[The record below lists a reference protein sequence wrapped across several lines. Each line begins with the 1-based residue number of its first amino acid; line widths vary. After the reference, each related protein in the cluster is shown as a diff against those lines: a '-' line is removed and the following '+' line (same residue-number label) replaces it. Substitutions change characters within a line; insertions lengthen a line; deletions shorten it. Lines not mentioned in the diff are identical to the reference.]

1 MVRRDVYSASPTMR
15 QAVEGGPEGRPG
27 RHRVKPSV
35 AVIALGGTI
44 AMTRMGTGRVTV
56 TMTADD
62 VIALLAS
69 DDLPFR
75 VEAETFAQLPSAH
88 LTIDDILRLARRIDE
103 RLSEGVS
110 GVVVVQ
116 GTDTM
121 EETAFALD
129 LLVGSSRPVVVTGAM
144 RHPDLP
150 GSDGPA
156 NLIAALRTAA
166 DAASCDLGVLVVMN
180 DQVHAASL
188 VRKVHTSSPAAFVSH
203 PGPLGWVSEGRPR
216 LMLRPTFRLHLPV
229 RPLAG
234 ESRSVPLV
242 TAALGDDG
250 STLRA
255 IGESD
260 IPGIVVEGLGG
271 GHVAP
276 GPANVLKALA
286 SKIPVVLA
294 SRTGTGHVLTKTYG
308 FEGSEHDLLDA
319 GLIGSRWLDG
329 PKARMLLSLLLQAD
343 VNTPAEVKPYFETIL
358 DV

>member
-1 MVRRDVYSASPTMR
+1 MVRRDVSSASPRLR
-15 QAVEGGPEGRPG
+15 QTIDGAPGGRLGG
-27 RHRVKPSV
+27 HRVTPAV

-44 AMTRMGTGRVTV
+44 AMTRTDTGRVTV
-56 TMTADD
+56 TMTAED
-62 VIALLAS
+62 VIASSAS

-75 VEAETFAQLPSAH
+75 VEAETLAQLPSAH
-88 LTIDDILRLARRIDE
+88 LTIDDILRLASRVEE
-103 RLSEGVS
+103 RLSEQVS

-129 LLVGSSRPVVVTGAM
+129 LLVESSRPVVVTGAM

-166 DAASCDLGVLVVMN
+166 DAASCDSGVLVVMN
-180 DQVHAASL
+180 DQVHAARF

-203 PGPLGWVSEGRPR
+203 PGPLGWLSEGRPR

-229 RPLAG
+229 HPRPG
-234 ESRSVPLV
+234 GSRSVPLV

-250 STLRA
+250 STLQA
-255 IGESD
+255 IAESG
-260 IPGIVVEGLGG
+260 IPGIVIEGLGG

-276 GPANVLKALA
+276 GPASVLKALA
-286 SKIPVVLA
+286 NKIPVVLA

-308 FEGSEHDLLDA
+308 FEGSEHDLLGA

-329 PKARMLLSLLLQAD
+329 PKARMLLSLLLHAD
-343 VNTPAEVKPYFETIL
+343 VRTPAEVRPYFETIL

>member
-1 MVRRDVYSASPTMR
+1 M
-15 QAVEGGPEGRPG
+15 
-27 RHRVKPSV
+27 KPSV

-44 AMTRMGTGRVTV
+44 AMTRTGTGRVTV
-56 TMTADD
+56 TMTAKD
-62 VIALLAS
+62 VIASAS

-88 LTIDDILRLARRIDE
+88 LTIDDILRLARRVEE
-103 RLSEGVS
+103 RFSEQVS

-129 LLVGSSRPVVVTGAM
+129 LLVDSPRPVVVTGAM

-156 NLIAALRTAA
+156 NLMAAMRTAA
-166 DAASCDLGVLVVMN
+166 DASASDLGVLVVMN
-180 DQVHAASL
+180 DEVHAASF
-188 VRKVHTSSPAAFVSH
+188 VRKVHTSSPAAFASY
-203 PGPLGWVSEGRPR
+203 PGPLGWVSEGRPH
-216 LMLRPTFRLHLPV
+216 LMLRPTFRMHLPV
-229 RPLAG
+229 HPRLG
-234 ESRSVPLV
+234 ESRSVPLF
-242 TAALGDDG
+242 TAALGDDD

-255 IGESD
+255 IAESG
-260 IPGIVVEGLGG
+260 IPGLVVEGLGG

-276 GPANVLKALA
+276 GPASALKALA
-286 SKIPVVLA
+286 TKIPVVLA
-294 SRTGTGHVLTKTYG
+294 SRTGNGHVLTKTYE
-308 FEGSEHDLLDA
+308 FEGSEHDLLGA

-329 PKARMLLSLLLQAD
+329 PKARVLLSLLLRAGMQ
-343 VNTPAEVKPYFETIL
+343 TPAEVRPYFETIL